1 MCPDSSSLMR
11 NSFNA
16 APRIAIGGILPVQPS
31 THSRTHSPTHRLAHT
46 LNHACALLSALTRSL
61 THDEKLAHMIYAT
74 CLHTLHQ
81 VSDAYG
87 CQGGIML
94 SAQTWLGI
102 AAALLM
108 VLLMASKVKAAI
120 AWGVLFATVI
130 AWIPGHHAS
139 YFSGPPGS
147 PGALRFEEFKQVT
160 YVRRGWCLCPTL
172 TNPIF

>member
-1 MCPDSSSLMR
+1 MLTAQTWLGTS
-11 NSFNA
+11 A
-16 APRIAIGGILPVQPS
+16 ALAIF
-31 THSRTHSPTHRLAHT
+31 
-46 LNHACALLSALTRSL
+46 SL
-61 THDEKLAHMIYAT
+61 THAHMLFLLHSLAHSLTMQS
-74 CLHTLHQ
+74 CLVDLPASHTLHQ

-87 CQGGIML
+87 CQGGVML

-147 PGALRFEEFKQVT
+147 PGALRYEEFKQVSW
-160 YVRRGWCLCPTL
+160 VRRGWCLNSTL
-172 TNPIF
+172 TKQSPSWLRLDQICD